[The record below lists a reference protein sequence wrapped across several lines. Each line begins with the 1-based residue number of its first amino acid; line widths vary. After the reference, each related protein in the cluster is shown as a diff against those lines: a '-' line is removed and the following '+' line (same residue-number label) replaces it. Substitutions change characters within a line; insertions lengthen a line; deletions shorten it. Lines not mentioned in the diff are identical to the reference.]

1 MKRFIFFLGLL
12 CVFSFEVHAAPTCV
26 SLSFGTV
33 PSVLT
38 FEGGEGGYDVYDP
51 QEYLQT
57 VSFQVHEDANG
68 AVCEYFVTLSAG
80 QSGNFN
86 QRKMSEM
93 MNLLNYN
100 AYINSGKSNIFKA
113 LPTATQSEV
122 INGSFPIALTLAQ
135 TNTHE
140 FFWAINPQ
148 QVVQASG
155 MPYADNTLTLSLYSG
170 LLFLSPTLVATKTIS
185 FQTHVNSSVDVSL
198 VESGKPFDINEVTQL
213 IDFGNLESG
222 EQRGFDVVVRS
233 NNGYSVTMQSQ
244 NNQLLVHQRA
254 PVIPDTVSYSVIFNG
269 GGVDL
274 STGAPV
280 QVITGTGTTPATGIS
295 FPIEFTIGTIS
306 GSETAGTYS
315 DVINVEVTAN

>member
-1 MKRFIFFLGLL
+1 MKRVIVFLCLFLL
-12 CVFSFEVHAAPTCV
+12 PYPAHAVCV
-26 SLSFGTV
+26 SLAFGTV
-33 PSVLT
+33 PSLAT
-38 FEGGEGGYDVYDP
+38 FEGGQDGYAVYDP

-57 VSFQVHEDANG
+57 VSFQVTEGANG
-68 AVCEYFVTLSAG
+68 AACEYFVTLSAG

-93 MNLLNYN
+93 INMLNYN
-100 AYINSGKSNIFKA
+100 AYTNSGKSSIFKA

-122 INGSFPIALTLAQ
+122 INGSFPISVTLAQ
-135 TNTHE
+135 TNTHQ
-140 FFWAINPQ
+140 FFWTINPQ

-170 LLFLSPTLVATKTIS
+170 LLTLSPTLVVTKTIS
-185 FQTHVNSSVDVSL
+185 FQTHADSSVDVSL
-198 VESGKPFDINEVTQL
+198 VESGKPFDISETTQL
-213 IDFGNLESG
+213 IDFGNLENG

-233 NNGYSVTMQSQ
+233 NNGYTVTMQSQ
-244 NNQLLVHQRA
+244 NRQLLVHQRA
-254 PVIPDTVSYSVIFNG
+254 PVVPDTVAYDVIFNG

-280 QVITGTGTTPATGIS
+280 HVINGTGTTPATGTP

-306 GSETAGTYS
+306 GNEAAGTYS